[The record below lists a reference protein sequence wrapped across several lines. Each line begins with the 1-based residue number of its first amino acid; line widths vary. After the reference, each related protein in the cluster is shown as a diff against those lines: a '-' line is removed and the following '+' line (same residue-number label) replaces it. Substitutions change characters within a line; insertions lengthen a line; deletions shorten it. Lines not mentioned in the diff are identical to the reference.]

1 MPTLV
6 SYSPLSIPITKTKTT
21 VNLVRRDLFDARF
34 QLISEGT
41 LDSTNVSESD
51 PVSENDEDLKPKA
64 TNVDSSILAY
74 LDAPSD
80 LLPGVYEGGLK
91 TWECSLDLVEYLE
104 SSGPFSSYSGKRVL
118 EVSTTIQ

>member
-1 MPTLV
+1 MH
-6 SYSPLSIPITKTKTT
+6 
-21 VNLVRRDLFDARF
+21 LVRRDLFDARF

-41 LDSTNVSESD
+41 LD
-51 PVSENDEDLKPKA
+51 PSENDDEKEEAEPKS
-64 TNVDSSILAY
+64 TTVVDPSILNY

-104 SSGPFSSYSGKRVL
+104 SSGSFSEYSGNRVL
-118 EVSTTIQ
+118 EVGTHSHST